1 MVQEDHADG
10 AREKGPDPFM
20 DEYAFILQHAD
31 DLTLVTPFW
40 HTGTPA
46 HREAPIRRAG
56 LCTGVAEFWR

>member
-40 HTGTPA
+40 HTGT
-46 HREAPIRRAG
+46 EATIKRAG
-56 LCTGVAEFWR
+56 TGVAEFWR